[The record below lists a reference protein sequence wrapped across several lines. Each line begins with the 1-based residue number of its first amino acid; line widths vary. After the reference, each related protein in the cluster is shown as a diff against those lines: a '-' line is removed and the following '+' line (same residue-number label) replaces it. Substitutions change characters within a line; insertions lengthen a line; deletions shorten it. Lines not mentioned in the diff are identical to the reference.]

1 MDSWWSW
8 LQHGD
13 AKAREKI
20 LNKINQKREDISF
33 LAQVG
38 SLCGSKKQEQMAE
51 CLLDLL
57 AGQVMH
63 IRLCMVCSACWRKY
77 VAVSDMLAWAAL
89 YSRLSGLMLSL
100 EQDSSHGTSQAVSG
114 LSSFFKSWQRI
125 TTFTYISLLTDI
137 CQSKSNTTK

>member
-20 LNKINQKREDISF
+20 LNKINQNKEDISF
-33 LAQVG
+33 FAQVG

-63 IRLCMVCSACWRKY
+63 VRLCMVRSACWRKY

-100 EQDSSHGTSQAVSG
+100 KQDSSQHIT
-114 LSSFFKSWQRI
+114 SSFRTQFFLQN
-125 TTFTYISLLTDI
+125 LTKDYNLYLHFI
-137 CQSKSNTTK
+137 IDRYLPI